1 MRRQDA
7 PSSPGTLSAGTGQGL
22 QQITPVLLTYNEM
35 DNIGRTLAGLAWAQ
49 RIVVV
54 DSGSTDG
61 TLDLLAADPR
71 ITVVVRPFD
80 SFGPQ
85 WNSGLER
92 VETPWVLSLDADYGV
107 TRSLAAALAA
117 ALEGAAADGTLV
129 NGHVGFRIPFRY
141 CVHGKPLRCAVL
153 PARIALFRLDRAHF
167 EDDGH
172 KEHLVLDGPCGQLD
186 EPLLH
191 DDRKPLSRWLWSQQ
205 RYASQEVDK
214 LRQTPTSQLSFA
226 DRLRRRHVIAPLAL
240 PFICLVLR
248 GGVLDGWRG
257 WFYAFQRAYAEL
269 LLSLML
275 WEERATAGP

>member
-1 MRRQDA
+1 MRPQDA
-7 PSSPGTLSAGTGQGL
+7 PSS
-22 QQITPVLLTYNEM
+22 QITPVLLTYNEI
-35 DNIGRTLAGLAWAQ
+35 DNVGRTLAGLAWAR

-85 WNSGLER
+85 WNSGLAR
-92 VETPWVLSLDADYGV
+92 VDTPWVLSLDADYGV
-107 TRSLAAALAA
+107 TPALAAALAA
-117 ALEGAAADGTLV
+117 AVDGAEAE
-129 NGHVGFRIPFRY
+129 GHVGFRIPFRY
-141 CVHGKPLRCAVL
+141 CVHGEPLRCAVL
-153 PARIALFRLDRAHF
+153 PARIALFRLDRARF

-172 KEHLVLDGPCGQLD
+172 KEHLVLDGPCGRIS

-205 RYASQEVDK
+205 RYARQEVDK
-214 LRQTPTSQLSFA
+214 LRQTPKTQLSFA

-240 PFICLVLR
+240 PLICLVLR
-248 GGVLDGWRG
+248 GGVFDGWRG

-275 WEERATAGP
+275 WEDRATVGD